1 MPYGRPDR
9 PGALT
14 LPSLRVCPKSPIL
27 QIALVTPAPPAS
39 RAGNRNTAM
48 RWARL
53 LRQCGHTV
61 RVCTEWRPA
70 AEDPEEARAPS
81 ALMLALHARRSHPS
95 MLRFRQAVPGRA
107 LVLALTGTDVYRD
120 IIDDADAQRSLQM
133 ADSLVVLQRC
143 AIDEL
148 PQALHARTFVVHQSA
163 AAARNVHP
171 LRRCFELGVVGHLR
185 EEKDP
190 LLAARALARIAPAP
204 SGSLPLRVTQIGR
217 SLDPALASEARLAMD
232 SDSRYRWLGEV
243 APARARQII
252 ARSRAM
258 IISSRM
264 EGGANVVSEAIAA
277 GTPVIA
283 SRIPGNLG
291 LLGSDWPATFP
302 VGDESALA
310 ALIVRVSEDPP
321 FLQSLRDAIADRA
334 WIADPDQ
341 ERASLAAAVNGAVD
355 AAAVSAAAIR

>member
-1 MPYGRPDR
+1 M
-9 PGALT
+9 
-14 LPSLRVCPKSPIL
+14 
-27 QIALVTPAPPAS
+27 QIVLVTPAPPAS

-53 LRQCGHTV
+53 LRQSGHRV
-61 RVCTEWRPA
+61 RVCTEWHPA
-70 AEDPEEARAPS
+70 SEDPAEARAP
-81 ALMLALHARRSHPS
+81 AGLMLALHARRSHPS
-95 MLRFRQAVPGRA
+95 VLRFRQACPGRP
-107 LVLALTGTDVYRD
+107 LVLTLTGTDVYRD
-120 IIDDADAQRSLQM
+120 IVDDLDAQRSLQL

-163 AAARNVHP
+163 TAARNAP
-171 LRRCFELGVVGHLR
+171 ALRRCFELCVVGHLR

-190 LLAARALARIAPAP
+190 LLTARALALLPRGPG
-204 SGSLPLRVTQIGR
+204 GSLPLRVTQVGR
-217 SLDPALASEARLAMD
+217 SLDPALAHEASAAMAAD
-232 SDSRYRWLGEV
+232 HRYRWLGEV
-243 APARARQII
+243 PPGQARRLI

-302 VGDESALA
+302 VGDAPALA
-310 ALIVRVSEDPP
+310 ALVARVSSDPS
-321 FLQSLRDAIADRA
+321 FLAMLQAAIRA
-334 WIADPDQ
+334 RAAIADPDQ
-341 ERASLAAAVNGAVD
+341 ERAALDAAIRAAVASAAAV
-355 AAAVSAAAIR
+355 AAA